1 MDFIRKNWSRL
12 SIALLYLVGG
22 VLAVVAWVNFYSVD
36 ASFSAIVNFR
46 MIATLIATLAFFLGM
61 IAIAIVKSVTCSK
74 KAVSLVY
81 MIMGG
86 VATIA
91 MLAYIITASF
101 QDSPLF
107 FGGIEG
113 LLSFYQ
119 IWVPFFVFALHPLV
133 KGVTRF
139 IEMAT
144 VPAKA
149 APVEQ
154 PAVEAVAEEKAPAKK
169 ATKAK
174 AAK

>member
-22 VLAVVAWVNFYSVD
+22 VLAVVAWVNFYTVGV
-36 ASFSAIVNFR
+36 SFSAMLNFR
-46 MIATLIATLAFFLGM
+46 LIATLIATFAFFLGM
-61 IAIAIVKSVTCSK
+61 IAIAIVKSVTASK

-81 MIMGG
+81 MLMGG

-101 QDSPLF
+101 QDSSLF
-107 FGGIEG
+107 LGGVAG
-113 LLSFYQ
+113 LESLYQ
-119 IWVPFFVFALHPLV
+119 LWIPFIVFALHPLV

-154 PAVEAVAEEKAPAKK
+154 PAVEAPAEEKAPAKK